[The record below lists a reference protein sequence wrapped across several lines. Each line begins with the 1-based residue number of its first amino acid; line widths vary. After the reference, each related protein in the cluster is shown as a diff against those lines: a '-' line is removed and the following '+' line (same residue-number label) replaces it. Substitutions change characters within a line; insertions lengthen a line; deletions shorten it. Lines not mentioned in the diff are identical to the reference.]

1 MENMVENEMSA
12 KERLQNLQTA
22 LSERGVV
29 DVKFFFN
36 KQRDASLTAVATDV
50 ADVVE
55 ALLDGRYHPHAGV
68 GDSVRTL
75 I

>member
-1 MENMVENEMSA
+1 MVENEMSA
-12 KERLQNLQTA
+12 KERLQNLQAA

-36 KQRDASLTAVATDV
+36 KQRGASLTAVATDV

-55 ALLDGRYHPHAGV
+55 AFLDGRYHPHAGV
-68 GDSVRTL
+68 GDSVRSS